1 MIPDKAPPT
10 QSELDDVLALV
21 RADRHASALGRIVR
35 WSDVW
40 ADRVRLMVMYREG
53 HHERATELA
62 VALASRG
69 WWDAPVA
76 AMIAL
81 GARDAEQRAV
91 AVQLLRSFGI
101 GPSRTVQIP
110 VKKLLDGDL
119 GAWAV
124 YVRGLVHERRLV
136 EVTAAV
142 TLAAG
147 TGRFG
152 PELWSLLAGE
162 LLLAGEVAL
171 ARHVLEEGL
180 TRFPAQPELSDAI
193 AVLDAGRSGGAE
205 PRSVER
211 PSDEGG
217 SS

>member
-1 MIPDKAPPT
+1 MTPDKAPPT

-40 ADRVRLMVMYREG
+40 ADRVRLMIIYREG
-53 HHERATELA
+53 HHERAAELA
-62 VALASRG
+62 VGLASRG

-81 GARDAEQRAV
+81 GARDSEQRAV
-91 AVQLLRSFGI
+91 AVKLLRSFGI
-101 GPSRTVQIP
+101 GPSQTVQIP
-110 VKKLLDGDL
+110 VQKLLDGDL
-119 GAWAV
+119 GAWAL
-124 YVRGLVHERRLV
+124 YVRGMVHDGRLV
-136 EVTAAV
+136 ELTGAL

-171 ARHVLEEGL
+171 ARHVLDEGL
-180 TRFPAQPELSDAI
+180 ARFPAQPELSDAM
-193 AVLDAGRSGGAE
+193 AVLDAGRFAGVESHSGQSPPQDSA
-205 PRSVER
+205 
-211 PSDEGG
+211 G
-217 SS
+217 S